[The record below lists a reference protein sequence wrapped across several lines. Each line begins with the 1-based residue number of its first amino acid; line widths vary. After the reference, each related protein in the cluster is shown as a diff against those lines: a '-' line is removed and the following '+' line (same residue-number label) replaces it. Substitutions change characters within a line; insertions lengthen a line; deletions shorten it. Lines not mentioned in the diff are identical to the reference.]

1 MPRQFRTS
9 TRGSSVL
16 LGSVLLVGL
25 VVVVAAGVG
34 AAAFD
39 VADSSPSP
47 TRPTALSLSVSGDTL
62 SLVHE
67 GGAPLDVDSLVV
79 RISVDGAPLAHQPP
93 VPFFSAAGYDPGP
106 TGAFN
111 SASDGVFEPGE
122 RARLSLAATN
132 APHFDP
138 GDRVTVRIHRAD
150 TTVATASV
158 RAG

>member
-25 VVVVAAGVG
+25 VVVVAAAVG

-39 VADSSPSP
+39 AADSAPSP

-67 GGAPLDVDSLVV
+67 GGAPLDVDSLAV

-93 VPFFSAAGYDPGP
+93 VPFFSASGFRPGP
-106 TGAFN
+106 TGPFN
-111 SASDGVFEPGE
+111 AAADSRWTVGETATLELAGTNDPDIVPG
-122 RARLSLAATN
+122 AT
-132 APHFDP
+132 
-138 GDRVTVRIHRAD
+138 VTVRVFDGD
-150 TTVATASV
+150 TPVATLEARAS
-158 RAG
+158 